1 MFEKLLKFVLGILLG
16 GLVGIVAASLLT
28 PKSGEKIR
36 DELKMGFDEIKLD
49 YELGRQK
56 RREELEN
63 DIKRRCGE

>member
-28 PKSGEKIR
+28 PKSGEEIR
-36 DELKMGFDEIKLD
+36 DELKMGFDEIKPD